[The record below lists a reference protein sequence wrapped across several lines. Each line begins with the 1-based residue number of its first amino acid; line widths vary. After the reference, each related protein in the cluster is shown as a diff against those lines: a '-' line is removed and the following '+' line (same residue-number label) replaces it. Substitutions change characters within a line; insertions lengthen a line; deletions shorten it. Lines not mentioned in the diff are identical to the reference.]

1 MLKFFRKIRLKLLSE
16 NKFSKYLIYA
26 IGEIVLVVI
35 GILIALSINNWNED
49 RKNRQ
54 KEKDALI
61 ELFQDIESN
70 NVQLK
75 KIDKD
80 EREIVNSIES
90 LITEYEERGT
100 FPEDSLQ
107 VYFGKA
113 LIGQR
118 QDFVKTAYSV
128 LLASD
133 IGLITNKKLRYDIA
147 EYYEKEIP
155 YVERDALDTWNEW
168 YDFILPIIREVADD
182 WKWGEY
188 LVPKSMDTI
197 FDNQEL
203 YSLLKTNKVN
213 HLGVILSANRS
224 LIESEKLLDQIKPL
238 TKKNVE

>member
-1 MLKFFRKIRLKLLSE
+1 M
-16 NKFSKYLIYA
+16 
-26 IGEIVLVVI
+26 
-35 GILIALSINNWNED
+35 
-49 RKNRQ
+49 
-54 KEKDALI
+54 
-61 ELFQDIESN
+61 
-70 NVQLK
+70 
-75 KIDKD
+75 
-80 EREIVNSIES
+80 
-90 LITEYEERGT
+90 
-100 FPEDSLQ
+100 Q

-238 TKKNVE
+238 TKK

>member
-1 MLKFFRKIRLKLLSE
+1 MIKFFRNIRQKLLSE

-35 GILIALSINNWNED
+35 GILIALQINNLNEY
-49 RKNRQ
+49 RKNGQ

-70 NVQLK
+70 NKQLK
-75 KIDKD
+75 KINKD
-80 EREIVNSIES
+80 EREIVKSIEWI
-90 LITEYEERGT
+90 ITEYEQRGT

-133 IGLITNKKLRYDIA
+133 IGLLQNKKLRYDIA

-168 YDFILPIIREVADD
+168 YDYILPIIREVADD

-197 FDNQEL
+197 FENQEL
-203 YSLLKTNKVN
+203 YSFLKTNKVN
-213 HLGVILSANRS
+213 HLGVIWSANRA
-224 LIESEKLLDQIKPL
+224 LIESEKLLDHIKPL
-238 TKKNVE
+238 TKK